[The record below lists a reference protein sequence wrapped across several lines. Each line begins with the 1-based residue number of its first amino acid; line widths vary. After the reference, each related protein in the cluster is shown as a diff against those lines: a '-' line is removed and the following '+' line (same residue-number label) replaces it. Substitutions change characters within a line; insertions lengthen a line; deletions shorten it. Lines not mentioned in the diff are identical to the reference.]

1 MAAQRDSI
9 NKAAIALCELIY
21 EGGNILPAHVEA
33 ANRLM
38 RFATVGG
45 TYQKQYATH
54 EERVLNRH
62 LNLYINKRDN
72 ATTTSQRLH
81 WESKIAEQEEK
92 LKQHSR
98 YVRTGK
104 VSALLEPVPDLDLD
118 GL

>member
-9 NKAAIALCELIY
+9 NKAAIALCELVY

-33 ANRLM
+33 ADRLM

-45 TYQKQYATH
+45 TYQKQYDTH

-62 LNLYINKRDN
+62 LNLYINKRDK

-81 WESKIAEQEEK
+81 WESKIAEQEDK
-92 LKQHSR
+92 LRQFKREQAGGR
-98 YVRTGK
+98 VG
-104 VSALLEPVPDLDLD
+104 LDLD

>member
-9 NKAAIALCELIY
+9 NKAAIALCELVY
-21 EGGNILPAHVEA
+21 EGGNILPAHIEA
-33 ANRLM
+33 ADRLM

-62 LNLYINKRDN
+62 LNLYVNKRDK
-72 ATTTSQRLH
+72 ATTPAQRLH
-81 WESKIAEQEEK
+81 WESKIAEQRHK
-92 LKQHSR
+92 LAQFKR
-98 YVRTGK
+98 GD
-104 VSALLEPVPDLDLD
+104 APLDLD

>member
-38 RFATVGG
+38 KFATVGG

-62 LNLYINKRDN
+62 LNLYRNKLEK
-72 ATTTSQRLH
+72 ATTPSQRLH
-81 WESKIAEQEEK
+81 WNGKIAEQEQK
-92 LKQHSR
+92 LKQHAR

-104 VSALLEPVPDLDLD
+104 IETLLEPVPDLDLD